1 MSASTGID
9 SITNTLS
16 TILLRK
22 NIIPTP
28 LSPITNNIASAVLT
42 ILYVKLVLEI
52 GTLIRVKFGVPEL
65 SRKFVHFAA
74 CSIVMFWPLFDVS
87 HWGWR
92 LNVTVPV
99 VMSLRLLYKGAILKD
114 PEDEDVQSMSR
125 TSSPSELLY
134 GPLQMTLIMC
144 YVGLTQFMTF
154 TGIAIMASLV
164 GDGTAALVGI
174 QYGQH
179 KYYRMVMMG
188 GSGSSLSGG
197 GEKSVEGS
205 VIGGMVVGT
214 VGGMILF
221 SYVCNVGY
229 GDVIGDGKE
238 DAVGRWRM
246 LIAYGCVAAVVEATS
261 LRNW

>member
-1 MSASTGID
+1 MKT
-9 SITNTLS
+9 
-16 TILLRK
+16 
-22 NIIPTP
+22 
-28 LSPITNNIASAVLT
+28 
-42 ILYVKLVLEI
+42 VLEI
-52 GTLIRVKFGVPEL
+52 GTFIRVKFDVPEL

-74 CSIVMFWPLFDVS
+74 CSIVLFWPLFDVS

-114 PEDEDVQSMSR
+114 PEDEDVRTLSR

-144 YVGLTQFMTF
+144 YVGLTKYMTF

-174 QYGQH
+174 QYGKH
-179 KYYRMVMMG
+179 KYRLMG
-188 GSGSSLSGG
+188 SLS

-205 VIGGMVVGT
+205 LGCVVGT
-214 VGGMILF
+214 VGGMLLF
-221 SYVCNVGY
+221 SYVCNVVVGY
-229 GDVIGDGKE
+229 GDGEEV
-238 DAVGRWRM
+238 VGWRM
-246 LIAYGCVAAVVEATS
+246 LGAYGCVAAVVEASS
-261 LRNW
+261 LRNWDNFLLAVAMEVSVKHLPTIIVR